1 MLRSYWR
8 FYSFSFIISS
18 HSLICSLSSV
28 LVVFV
33 GVSLCHQLF
42 VLFSLSPLSLV
53 SFCCFRECFIIS
65 VLHLLSYF
73 LNYDFLSILILIL
86 SLFHSL
92 SIFFSQSY
100 FVFSVFPS
108 SFSHL
113 IFFISL
119 LITQSYFLCSVF
131 PSFSLIVSFSRHFS
145 LFG

>member
-42 VLFSLSPLSLV
+42 VLFSLSPLSSL

-86 SLFHSL
+86 SLFHYL
-92 SIFFSQSY
+92 SIFFLSLILFSQ
-100 FVFSVFPS
+100 FPLLH
-108 SFSHL
+108 FL
-113 IFFISL
+113 IFISL

-131 PSFSLIVSFSRHFS
+131 PSSFSLIVSFSRHFT